1 MRILAYTKYNI
12 KINIMYRHTSKHEN
26 GLAFTGKY
34 IYLVYSN
41 EQKQIPLGEGFFSNF
56 TMI

>member
-1 MRILAYTKYNI
+1 MRILPYKKYNI
-12 KINIMYRHTSKHEN
+12 KISIMYRHTGKHEN
-26 GLAFTGKY
+26 RLAFTGKY
-34 IYLVYSN
+34 IFLVYSN